1 MNNKWR
7 ILFASLAAS
16 VVLAACGTN
25 NTNPEEETPAE
36 NPAVPEVD
44 SEADNG
50 NAAPGE
56 QTETDSGELEGAVET
71 ASDEQDF
78 SMQVLPGYTLTSE
91 EPGKDS
97 LYAEEDDAVF
107 MRIEAADKNDS
118 AFTFDEWY
126 DNLGETLK
134 ASDESAEVTE
144 IADAAQVLQN
154 DRFLQVKGQTAESEN
169 SYLTGYVI
177 ELEDKL
183 IRATIFAPE
192 NNERVK
198 DLQKMAATIQ

>member
-7 ILFASLAAS
+7 MLFASLAAS

-25 NTNPEEETPAE
+25 DTKPGDETPEE
-36 NPAVPEVD
+36 NPAAPEVESETTDGKD
-44 SEADNG
+44 SG
-50 NAAPGE
+50 Q
-56 QTETDSGELEGAVET
+56 QTETDSSVLEGAVET

-78 SMQVLPGYTLTSE
+78 SLQVLPGYKLTSE

-107 MRIEAADKNDS
+107 MRIEAADKNDN

-126 DNLGETLK
+126 ENLGETLK
-134 ASDESAEVTE
+134 ASDEAAEVTE
-144 IADAAQVLQN
+144 IADAAQVMQN
-154 DRFLQVKGQTAESEN
+154 DRFVQVKGQTAESEN